1 MGIAVATAPVV
12 SYNYGAQNYGKIKET
27 TRYSFITIAISSVLI
42 LAVSYIYGKDIIHL
56 FVGNG
61 NVFSL
66 TWDGLKLFSTVFVF
80 IGLNV
85 FLSGYFTALGNGFIS
100 AVISMLRSLFLVV
113 IFILVLPKLMGVSGT
128 WTAKIKKI
136 YSRGKTYAE
145 KLSAGF
151 DERLSLIS
159 KLEDPDNGGT
169 ERVQLMSCWLDELTL
184 QAFENGK
191 ITEDEFSG
199 GFVGFK
205 YLDTIADPCV

>member
-1 MGIAVATAPVV
+1 MAGERKLPAVGKVISGTHGYFWWNNSICYEITSFEA
-12 SYNYGAQNYGKIKET
+12 KIKTNRET
-27 TRYSFITIAISSVLI
+27 I
-42 LAVSYIYGKDIIHL
+42 
-56 FVGNG
+56 N
-61 NVFSL
+61 FSGQM
-66 TWDGLKLFSTVFVF
+66 WDDS
-80 IGLNV
+80 
-85 FLSGYFTALGNGFIS
+85 
-100 AVISMLRSLFLVV
+100 
-113 IFILVLPKLMGVSGT
+113 KLMGVSGT

-145 KLSAGF
+145 KLSAGI

-184 QAFENGK
+184 QEFENGK